1 MSEPALPSSTRVA
14 IVGSG
19 FSGLGLA
26 IALQRKGIDHVVL
39 ERRGDLGGTWRDNSY
54 PGCKCD
60 VPSHLYSYSFA
71 LNPNWSH
78 TYSSQPEI
86 FDYLRDC
93 AAHFGVT
100 PKIHFNTEVTG
111 AQWDDKAKHWA
122 IETSNGPLTAD
133 VLVAANGG
141 LAEPAQPDFPGID
154 SFEGAVFHS
163 ANWNSSHE
171 LRGRPV
177 AVIGTGA
184 TAVQIVPSIQPE
196 VEHLTLF
203 QRTPGWVLPHTDRP
217 TTRFERALYRR
228 VPALQKLVRHSIYW
242 AREML
247 VFGMTKDQRFLK
259 PIRKIA
265 TAHLHKQV
273 KDPELRAK
281 LTPRFSPGCKRL
293 LLSNDYYRSLTAPN
307 ADVVTEPID
316 QISPG
321 GIITADGIKHEVDTI
336 VMATGFRVTDNPA
349 HGRIK
354 DHKGRSLLEAGKEG
368 GFQAYKGTSIAGF
381 PNLFVLTGPNTGIG
395 HTSLLVMVEAQIPY
409 IVDALSFM
417 EDKGAAAIEVRADRQ
432 QRFNKNLQ
440 KRMKRTVWNAGGCS
454 SWYLDDKG
462 RNVTMWPDF
471 TWKYKLMM
479 RRFDPDAYR
488 IERKSV

>member
-1 MSEPALPSSTRVA
+1 MSVPALPSSTRVA

-39 ERRGDLGGTWRDNSY
+39 ERRGDLGGTWRDNTY

-86 FDYLRDC
+86 LDYLRDC
-93 AAHFGVT
+93 AARFGVT

-111 AQWDDKAKHWA
+111 AQWNDDEKHWE
-122 IETSNGPLTAD
+122 IETSKGALRAD

-141 LAEPAQPDFPGID
+141 LAEPAQPDLPGMD
-154 SFEGAVFHS
+154 SFEGTVFHS
-163 ANWNSSHE
+163 ANWDSSHE
-171 LRGRPV
+171 LSGRRV

-184 TAVQIVPSIQPE
+184 TAIQIVPSIQPE
-196 VEHLTLF
+196 VEYLTVF

-228 VPALQKLVRHSIYW
+228 VPALQRLVRHSIYW
-242 AREML
+242 ARETL
-247 VFGMTKDQRFLK
+247 VFGMTKDQRFLT

-281 LTPRFSPGCKRL
+281 LTPKFSPGCKRL
-293 LLSNDYYRSLTAPN
+293 LLSNDYYKALTAPN

-316 QISPG
+316 QIAPG
-321 GIITADGIKHEVDTI
+321 GIITADGTKHEVDTI

-354 DHKGRSLLEAGKEG
+354 DHKGRTLLEIGNEG
-368 GFQAYKGTSIAGF
+368 GFQAYKGTTIAGF

-395 HTSLLVMVEAQIPY
+395 HTSLLVVVEAQIPY
-409 IVDALSFM
+409 IVDALKFM
-417 EDKGAAAIEVRADRQ
+417 EDKGVAAFEVRPDRQ

-440 KRMKRTVWNAGGCS
+440 RRMKRTVWNAGGCS

-462 RNVTMWPDF
+462 RNITMWPDF
-471 TWKYKLMM
+471 TWKFKLMM

-488 IERKSV
+488 IERKPA